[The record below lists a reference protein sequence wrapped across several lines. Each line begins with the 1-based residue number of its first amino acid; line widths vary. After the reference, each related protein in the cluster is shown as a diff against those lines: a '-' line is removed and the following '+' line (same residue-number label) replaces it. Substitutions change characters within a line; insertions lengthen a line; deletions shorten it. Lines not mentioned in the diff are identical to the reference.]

1 MYIMPTFNQFTKK
14 LTCSLV
20 DRYFCTL
27 QVRSKFNIVVPTSE
41 KFSCE
46 DGLKLL
52 IKEILQVHSKI
63 SKVFMKNQI
72 FFLFRTIYQNTKS

>member
-1 MYIMPTFNQFTKK
+1 MLMFNQFTKK
-14 LTCSLV
+14 LTCYLV

-52 IKEILQVHSKI
+52 VKEILQVYLKI
-63 SKVFMKNQI
+63 SKIFIKN
-72 FFLFRTIYQNTKS
+72 